1 MVGRKC
7 SAWEVSQRMGRKKK
21 KPQRSVPSS
30 PLYSSRS
37 PPIPQVREYCC
48 QKRLKVCPYVI
59 NALRG
64 RCHRR

>member
-1 MVGRKC
+1 
-7 SAWEVSQRMGRKKK
+7 
-21 KPQRSVPSS
+21 
-30 PLYSSRS
+30 
-37 PPIPQVREYCC
+37 VREYCY